1 MINEELLNKL
11 KIITNEERDLLKNKS
26 VNTSIYTEKNGT
38 IFMRK
43 KVGNEGKLISIRPHT
58 RFAHFPEHTHD
69 YIEAVYTCNGKTTH
83 VINGNKITLNA
94 GELLFLGQNA
104 KQEILPSGKNDIA
117 VNFIISPPFFDKT
130 LEILGSEE
138 TPIKIFILNSLL
150 NKENK
155 GYLLFKVANVM
166 PVQNLIENLIFTI
179 TNDCTDAKVIAEN
192 TMALLILH
200 LVSHTDKIFYE
211 TKEEEKLRETK
222 LYHQMWEKTKVLP
235 DYNTLRENGVPV
247 SKMFLVSDHVD
258 VLKEIK
264 QELEKNKNL
273 AVSSSFINNLE
284 VTDVKAQ
291 KGPILKKYI
300 ESLGY
305 TMEEVM
311 VLGDSMNDL
320 SMMDMDFGATI
331 AMENAE
337 EEIKKAA
344 KYITKSNDEDGVAYV
359 IDEMLKMYGYL

>member
-1 MINEELLNKL
+1 MI
-11 KIITNEERDLLKNKS
+11 
-26 VNTSIYTEKNGT
+26 
-38 IFMRK
+38 
-43 KVGNEGKLISIRPHT
+43 
-58 RFAHFPEHTHD
+58 
-69 YIEAVYTCNGKTTH
+69 
-83 VINGNKITLNA
+83 
-94 GELLFLGQNA
+94 
-104 KQEILPSGKNDIA
+104 
-117 VNFIISPPFFDKT
+117 
-130 LEILGSEE
+130 
-138 TPIKIFILNSLL
+138 
-150 NKENK
+150 
-155 GYLLFKVANVM
+155 
-166 PVQNLIENLIFTI
+166 
-179 TNDCTDAKVIAEN
+179 KVIASDMDGTLLNNDHKFSEKTIRSIN
-192 TMALLILH
+192 YACEKGFRFLVVTGRNFVSAMQALEETGLVCDYIVSSGAEIRNNKKEVLMSIALSFDECEYLYEKLKNYPMAIMFCSELFNYMLGTYEEVDKGIL
-200 LVSHTDKIFYE
+200 DYIKYFYE

-235 DYNTLRENGVPV
+235 DYNALRENGVPV